1 MLSTRLMGS
10 LSPPDLRKLLDDA
23 LDKPEL
29 QKPLTPETASR
40 YRSAISWGPD
50 PD

>member
-29 QKPLTPETASR
+29 QKPLTEAAYPGNC
-40 YRSAISWGPD
+40 I
-50 PD
+50 